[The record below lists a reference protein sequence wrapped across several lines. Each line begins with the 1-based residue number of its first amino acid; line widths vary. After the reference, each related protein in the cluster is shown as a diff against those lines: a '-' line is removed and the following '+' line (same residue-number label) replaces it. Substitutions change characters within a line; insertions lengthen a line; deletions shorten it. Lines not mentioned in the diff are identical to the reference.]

1 MRNHSVTSRRSS
13 WTQQEREQLVAKY
26 QASGLTQ
33 REFAR
38 QHDVKLGTFHQW
50 IYRPRSPQRTAK
62 RRQAAFQEVSLTQ
75 VALLNSWAA
84 ELQLPRGVA
93 LRLNCHASAEWIGA
107 LVQKLGQ
114 IC

>member
-33 REFAR
+33 REFAL

-50 IYRPRSPQRTAK
+50 IYRPRSPQRIARTK
-62 RRQAAFQEVSLTQ
+62 KPAFQEVSLTG
-75 VALLNSWAA
+75 VPFLNSWAA
-84 ELQLPRGVA
+84 EVQLPRGVA